1 MRPSLLGLFAGGF
14 LILAA
19 VIVFARDT
27 KAVKAVS
34 SVKLIS
40 LLLQLSIA
48 VSVHSLLH
56 SNEEIYFKFNP
67 LVGQWRPS
75 DSAQLPP
82 AAPSPAAPATSA

>member
-19 VIVFARDT
+19 LIVFAR
-27 KAVKAVS
+27 KAKAVS
-34 SVKLIS
+34 PVKLIS
-40 LLLQLSIA
+40 VLLLLSIA

-67 LVGQWRPS
+67 LAGQWRPS
-75 DSAQLPP
+75 DVAQLPP
-82 AAPSPAAPATSA
+82 VAPPPQ

>member
-19 VIVFARDT
+19 VVLLARNA
-27 KAVKAVS
+27 KAVSAVKAA
-34 SVKLIS
+34 S

-82 AAPSPAAPATSA
+82 AAPVAPAAPSKI

>member
-19 VIVFARDT
+19 VVLLARNA
-27 KAVKAVS
+27 KAVSAVKAA
-34 SVKLIS
+34 S

-75 DSAQLPP
+75 DAAQLPP
-82 AAPSPAAPATSA
+82 AAPVAPAAPSKI